1 MNLTA
6 LALVVTGALLHATWN
21 LLAKK
26 ASGGA
31 PFVWLYGA
39 VSLVFVTP
47 FGIYAWQDNNHSLS
61 LLAAGAIV
69 SSAVTH
75 LVYSLTLQKGY
86 QASEFSV
93 VYPLA
98 RGSGPLFAV
107 FAAILVLG
115 ERPTPTGWSGIVSII
130 IGILLISGLASGNQL
145 HSDRAKKGIYW
156 GMLTGLTIAGYTVVD
171 GWAVKSLGIAPVIYY
186 VLGLSLRT
194 VILAPKVL
202 RDTASLRQQWRL
214 NAKYILAVGVLSPLA
229 YTLILYAMT
238 MAPLVY
244 VAPARE
250 LSMLIGVALGAKVLH
265 ESFTFS
271 RVAGTALMVA
281 GVALLAMAK

>member
-1 MNLTA
+1 MNPAA

-31 PFVWLYGA
+31 PFVWLYGV
-39 VSLVFVTP
+39 VSLAFATP
-47 FGIYAWQDNNHSLS
+47 FGLLAWQNDSHSLS
-61 LLAAGAIV
+61 MLGWLAIV
-69 SSAVTH
+69 CSAVTH

-86 QASEFSV
+86 QVSEFSV

-107 FAAILVLG
+107 FAAILFLS
-115 ERPTPTGWSGIVSII
+115 ERPTPLGWAGIVSIVA
-130 IGILLISGLASGNQL
+130 GILLVSDLASGRFSR
-145 HSDRAKKGIYW
+145 SDRARNGLLW
-156 GMLTGLTIAGYTVVD
+156 GGLTGLAIAGYTVVD

-186 VLGLSLRT
+186 AWGLVLRTLLLAPKALRDVESLRT
-194 VILAPKVL
+194 
-202 RDTASLRQQWRL
+202 QWRL
-214 NAKYILAVGVLSPLA
+214 NAKYILAVGALSPLA
-229 YTLILYAMT
+229 YTLVLFAMT

-250 LSMLIGVALGAKVLH
+250 LSMLIGVILGAKVLR
-265 ESFTFS
+265 ESFTLV
-271 RVAGTALMVA
+271 RVAGTALMLI
-281 GVALLAMAK
+281 GVALLAVAK

>member
-6 LALVVTGALLHATWN
+6 FALVVTGALLHATWN

-39 VSLVFVTP
+39 VSLVVALP
-47 FGIYAWQDNNHSLS
+47 FGIHAWHDSDQVLS
-61 LLAAGAIV
+61 LLAGVAIV

-107 FAAILVLG
+107 FAAILFLG
-115 ERPTPTGWSGIVSII
+115 ERPTPLGWAGIAAII
-130 IGILLISGLASGNQL
+130 VGILLISGLASGSL
-145 HSDRAKKGIYW
+145 FRSERAKKGIFW
-156 GMLTGLTIAGYTVVD
+156 GVLTGLSIAGYTVVD
-171 GWAVKSLGIAPVIYY
+171 GWAVKSLGMAPVIYY
-186 VLGLSLRT
+186 ALGLALRT
-194 VILAPKVL
+194 LLLAPKVF
-202 RDTASLRQQWRL
+202 RDTAALRAQWRL
-214 NAKYILAVGVLSPLA
+214 NAKYIVAVGVLSPLA
-229 YTLILYAMT
+229 YTLVLYAMT

-250 LSMLIGVALGAKVLH
+250 LSMLIGVAFGAKLLH
-265 ESFTFS
+265 ESFSLS
-271 RVAGTALMVA
+271 RLAGTALMVL
-281 GVALLAMAK
+281 GVALLAVAK